1 VRNGFAIVF
10 WASSGG
16 LAMEKE
22 GYRFRDCEILR
33 PVCDVAFKATFSKDE
48 EMAMDLITSY
58 IDFGKPVTTLEY
70 INTELSP
77 DMDGGKS
84 CRLDVSMVHCEPQGE
99 RISPKRPHATE
110 FSKSARLSPHNFSAR
125 RKLWTTSFMERHRT
139 MSIAHVSQR
148 ARLAPR
154 DWQRSCTPKE
164 NRYSPD
170 GPDFLRRKPTRS

>member
-1 VRNGFAIVF
+1 
-10 WASSGG
+10 
-16 LAMEKE
+16 MEKE
-22 GYRFRDCEILR
+22 GYRFQDCEILR

-58 IDFGKPVTTLEY
+58 VDFGKPVTSLEY

-77 DMDGGKS
+77 DLDRGKS

-110 FSKSARLSPHNFSAR
+110 FSKFARLSPRNFSAR
-125 RKLWTTSFMERHRT
+125 RKLWTTLVVERHRT
-139 MSIAHVSQR
+139 MDIAHVSQR

-154 DWQRSCTPKE
+154 DEQSSCTLKKK
-164 NRYSPD
+164 RYSPS
-170 GPDFLRRKPTRS
+170 GRIFLRPKRTLS

>member
-1 VRNGFAIVF
+1 
-10 WASSGG
+10 
-16 LAMEKE
+16 MEKE
-22 GYRFRDCEILR
+22 GYRFQDCEILR

-84 CRLDVSMVHCEPQGE
+84 CRLDVSMVPCEPQGE

-110 FSKSARLSPHNFSAR
+110 SRKTFAAW
-125 RKLWTTSFMERHRT
+125 RKLWITSFMERHRT
-139 MSIAHVSQR
+139 MDIAHVSQR
-148 ARLAPR
+148 ARLSPR
-154 DWQRSCTPKE
+154 D
-164 NRYSPD
+164 D
-170 GPDFLRRKPTRS
+170 